1 MTNIVCTSMII
12 FFLITGIVYIFS
24 YLYDK
29 NKNCEIPDSYSF
41 DKKKYLI
48 LSIAAGSL
56 AALVTV
62 IFLMIK
68 DKQVINKNDENVFSG
83 KKISQKMGCAGVC
96 SVKNKMSFL

>member
-1 MTNIVCTSMII
+1 MSNIVCTSLII
-12 FFLITGIVYIFS
+12 FALITGIVYIFS

-29 NKNCEIPDSYSF
+29 NKNCELPDTYSF
-41 DKKKYLI
+41 DRKKYLI

-56 AALVTV
+56 AALVTS

-68 DKQVINKNDENVFSG
+68 DKQIVKNNKENVFSG
-83 KKISQKMGCAGVC
+83 KISQKMGCAGVC